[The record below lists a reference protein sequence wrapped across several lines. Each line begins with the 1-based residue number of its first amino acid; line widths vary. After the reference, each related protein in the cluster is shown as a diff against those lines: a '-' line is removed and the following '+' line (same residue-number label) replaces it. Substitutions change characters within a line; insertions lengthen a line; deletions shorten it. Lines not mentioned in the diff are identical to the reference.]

1 MIAPCPITP
10 TQIHS
15 LEGLLDEE
23 AALLVLRHS
32 QLGSLCAAIVERDE
46 SAVERILDQIE
57 QAQELQTIGD
67 QKVAALRDEL
77 ACRLGVQARALR
89 LSALIERLPA
99 WCQAGMLTRRRRVLD
114 LAERFRVQHMRTV
127 MLLSECA
134 RINRLLLEGLF
145 PRCQAVTTYGADGS
159 QNWRVDAG
167 LVDTES

>member
-10 TQIHS
+10 AQVHS

-46 SAVERILDQIE
+46 SAVERILNQIE
-57 QAQELQTIGD
+57 QAQQLQTIGD

-77 ACRLGVQARALR
+77 AGRLGMDSRTLR
-89 LSALIERLPA
+89 LSALIEQLPPH
-99 WCQAGMLTRRRRVLD
+99 CQAGMLTKRRRVLD

-127 MLLSECA
+127 MLLTECA

-145 PRCQAVTTYGADGS
+145 PRCQAVTAYSADGS
-159 QNWRVDAG
+159 QTWRAEAG
-167 LVDTES
+167 LVDMES

>member
-1 MIAPCPITP
+1 MIAPCPVTIA
-10 TQIHS
+10 QVRG

-32 QLGSLCAAIVERDE
+32 QLGSLCSAIIERDE

-57 QAQELQTIGD
+57 QAQQLQTISD

-77 ACRLGVQARALR
+77 ACQLGVDAASLR
-89 LSALIERLPA
+89 LSVLIEMLPPY
-99 WCQAGMLTRRRRVLD
+99 CQAGVLTKRRRVLD
-114 LAERFRVQHMRTV
+114 LAERFGVQHMRTV

-145 PRCQAVTTYGADGS
+145 PRCQAVTTYSAGGS
-159 QNWRVDAG
+159 HTWQAEAG